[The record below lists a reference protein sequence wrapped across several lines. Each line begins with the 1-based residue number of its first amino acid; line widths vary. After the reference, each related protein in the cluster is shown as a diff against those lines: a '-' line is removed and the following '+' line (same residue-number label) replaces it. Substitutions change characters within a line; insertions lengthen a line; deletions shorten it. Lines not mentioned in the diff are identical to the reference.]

1 MGAPA
6 GSPVVRDRSEPAA
19 DARPRRFDR
28 PLWSTRA
35 ALITGFG
42 GLLLTMALAGG
53 DALRVLRQVQRE
65 DDQIRRQFLFR
76 NHVLNDVRS
85 ELYLSGT
92 YVRDYLLEPEPVRAE
107 TFRASLEDVHN
118 QMDSALAAYGR
129 QLNSDE
135 RTQYSA
141 LTTELSR
148 YWGILGPI
156 LRWNA
161 FERHERG
168 YTFLR
173 DDVFPRRAAMLE
185 IASRI
190 ADFNEQQLNAGNE
203 RVVRL
208 LVTFQSRLGL
218 TLLASLAL
226 GIGMAVFSTR
236 TILKL
241 EARSDLRYL
250 EVVEARK
257 QLTNLSAKLVQAQEG
272 ERRAL
277 SRELHDEVGQALSAV
292 LVELR
297 NLSLKPAVQSSVESR
312 GNVEVIKG
320 LVEGAVRVVRNM
332 ALLLRPSMLDDLG
345 LIPALR
351 WQAREVAKRTSMDV
365 SVAAEL
371 ASDDFPDEYKTCLY
385 RVVQEA
391 LHNCSRHSQATTVRI
406 RVQQQAGK
414 LLLWIQDDGQGFDV
428 KQAKG
433 LGLLGIEERVARLG
447 GTCEIHSGRGS
458 GTIVA
463 VELPLP
469 AQKQFSGQSAAENVN
484 HSETDPHSVGR

>member
-1 MGAPA
+1 M
-6 GSPVVRDRSEPAA
+6 DRH
-19 DARPRRFDR
+19 
-28 PLWSTRA
+28 LWNTRA
-35 ALITGFG
+35 ALIIGFG
-42 GLLLTMALAGG
+42 GLLVTMALAGG
-53 DALRVLRQVQRE
+53 DALRVLRQVRQE
-65 DDQIRRQFLFR
+65 DNQIRRQFLFR

-92 YVRDYLLEPEPVRAE
+92 YVRDYLLEPEPVRADA
-107 TFRASLEDVHN
+107 FRASLADVRK
-118 QMDSALAAYGR
+118 QMDSALEAYGR
-129 QLNSDE
+129 QLDAGE
-135 RTQYSA
+135 RTQYFA

-148 YWGILGPI
+148 YWETLGPI
-156 LRWNA
+156 FRWNA
-161 FERHERG
+161 SERRERG

-173 DDVFPRRAAMLE
+173 DDVFPRRAAMLD
-185 IASRI
+185 IAGRI

-203 RVVRL
+203 RVVGL
-208 LVTFQSRLGL
+208 LVTFQTRLGL

-226 GIGMAVFSTR
+226 GLGMAAFSTR
-236 TILKL
+236 KILKL
-241 EARSDLRYL
+241 EAKSELRYR
-250 EVVEARK
+250 EVAEARI

-351 WQAREVAKRTSMDV
+351 WQAREVAKRTSMEV
-365 SVAAEL
+365 SVVAEL

-391 LHNCSRHSQATTVRI
+391 LHNCSRHAKATTVRI
-406 RVQQQAGK
+406 RVQQQTGK

-428 KQAKG
+428 AQGRG

-447 GTCEIHSGRGS
+447 GKCEIHSGRGH

-463 VELPLP
+463 IELPL
-469 AQKQFSGQSAAENVN
+469 GAAESKSRNTAGNVYE
-484 HSETDPHSVGR
+484 SETDPHSVGR